1 MAQLG
6 GVGFAWRLAL
16 VAAAVLLACVHQ
28 ASGAKGALS
37 ASAFDYESE
46 RAQRDGPGP
55 RAHGDT
61 AWCGQMDLLVP
72 GTELQLSACNSPTAL
87 PRPCP
92 LAACFACELTWRQV
106 HVSVPLNPSA
116 EDVNAAFDEF
126 CANPVPVFEA
136 SCRDMAA
143 QRWKM
148 VDDYLAGKSFN
159 SICENAQVC
168 WKGLM
173 LSGA

>member
-37 ASAFDYESE
+37 ASAFDYE
-46 RAQRDGPGP
+46 
-55 RAHGDT
+55 T
-61 AWCGQMDLLVP
+61 
-72 GTELQLSACNSPTAL
+72 
-87 PRPCP
+87 
-92 LAACFACELTWRQV
+92 CFACELTWRQV